1 MINYMINNNFN
12 IRSDIELSKYNLNWD
27 ENKLKKYISEGRGQ
41 GVGKDYKPWI
51 TIHDFPSDGFSSRQP
66 GWKSNRVCHFL
77 SNNEL
82 RYFYLLEWA
91 DNVTDIREQY
101 PMKLED
107 TLRIAEQ
114 LGIKHP
120 INTKNDVPYVM
131 TSDFMI
137 TMSDNGKETNIVRTI
152 KPASNLEKKN
162 VIEHFEI
169 ERRYWAEMDVDW
181 GIVTDKDIPR
191 TFVSN
196 IEWAYYSYYLDSYN
210 ELSIQELPYYGEI
223 LKERLQE
230 YDGRIVHVASAFD
243 KEMNLIPGTALDI
256 LKHLIARK
264 EVIMDMQ
271 SKRCIENVTGS
282 IKKIKKKND
291 GMAAI

>member
-1 MINYMINNNFN
+1 M
-12 IRSDIELSKYNLNWD
+12 SKYNLNWD

-41 GVGKDYKPWI
+41 GLGKDYKPWI

-91 DNVTDIREQY
+91 DDVTDIREQY
-101 PMKLED
+101 PMNLED
-107 TLRIAEQ
+107 TMRIADK

-120 INTKNDVPYVM
+120 QNNKNDVPYVM

-137 TMSDNGKETNIVRTI
+137 TVVNQDGKETSIARTI
-152 KPASNLEKKN
+152 KPAKDLEKKS

-169 ERRYWAEMDVDW
+169 ERRYWSEKGISW

-191 TFVSN
+191 VFVSN
-196 IEWAYYSYYLDSYN
+196 IEWTYYSYYPDSYN
-210 ELSIQELPYYGEI
+210 HMGIKELQYLGEI
-223 LKERLQE
+223 LKERLE
-230 YDGRIVHVASAFD
+230 KYDGKIVHAARVFD
-243 KEMNLIPGTALDI
+243 NEMNLTLGTALDI
-256 LKHLIARK
+256 FKHLVARK
-264 EVIMDMQ
+264 EIIMDMR
-271 SKRCIENVTGS
+271 SKRCMENVTGS
-282 IKKIKKKND
+282 IVKIIKKD
-291 GMAAI
+291 DRMAAI

>member
-1 MINYMINNNFN
+1 M
-12 IRSDIELSKYNLNWD
+12 SKYNLNWD
-27 ENKLKKYISEGRGQ
+27 ENKLKRYISEGRGQ

-51 TIHDFPSDGFSSRQP
+51 TVHDFPSEGIISRQP

-91 DNVTDIREQY
+91 DNVIDIREQY
-101 PMKLED
+101 PMNLED
-107 TLRIAEQ
+107 TLRIADE

-120 INTKNDVPYVM
+120 VNSKNDVPYVM

-137 TMSDNGKETNIVRTI
+137 TVNVEGKETNIVRTI

-169 ERRYWAEMDVDW
+169 ERRYWAEKGISW
-181 GIVTDKDIPR
+181 GIVTDKNIPR
-191 TFVSN
+191 ILVSN
-196 IEWAYYSYYLDSYN
+196 IEWAYYSYKLDSYG
-210 ELSIQELPYYGEI
+210 ELGIKELQYYGEI
-223 LKERLQE
+223 LKERLE
-230 YDGRIVHVASAFD
+230 SCDGKIVYVARAFD
-243 KEMNLIPGTALDI
+243 KEMNLTPGTALDI

-264 EVIMDMQ
+264 EIIMDMQ
-271 SKRCIENVTGS
+271 SKPCVDNVTGS
-282 IKKIKKKND
+282 IKRIIKKND
-291 GMAAI
+291 RMTAI

>member
-1 MINYMINNNFN
+1 M
-12 IRSDIELSKYNLNWD
+12 SKYNLNWD
-27 ENKLKKYISEGRGQ
+27 ENKLKRYISEGRGQ
-41 GVGKDYKPWI
+41 GVGKDYKPWL
-51 TIHDFPSDGFSSRQP
+51 TIHDFPSEGIVSRQP

-101 PMKLED
+101 PMNLED
-107 TLRIAEQ
+107 TLRIADK

-120 INTKNDVPYVM
+120 INNKNEVPYVM

-137 TMSDNGKETNIVRTI
+137 TVNLDGKETNIVRTI
-152 KPASNLEKKN
+152 KPASNLEKKS

-169 ERRYWAEMDVDW
+169 ERRYWAEKEISW

-191 TFVSN
+191 ILVSN
-196 IEWAYYSYYLDSYN
+196 IEWAYYSYKFDSYG
-210 ELSIQELPYYGEI
+210 ELGSKELQYYGEI
-223 LKERLQE
+223 LKERLE
-230 YDGRIVHVASAFD
+230 SYDGKIVYVARIFD
-243 KEMNLIPGTALDI
+243 KEMNLTPGTALDI

-264 EVIMDMQ
+264 EIIMDMK
-271 SKRCIENVTGS
+271 SKPCVDNVTGS
-282 IKKIKKKND
+282 IKRIIKKND
-291 GMAAI
+291 RMTAI